1 MTMSEADE
9 KAIIT
14 IEKFC
19 CAGSRTS
26 YESRPHSAIF
36 PRGALE
42 LAALSDEWPKLLN
55 QMLELLAHSD
65 FLDPRVSVTVSVLE
79 RNLHLSLMSALEG
92 LAVGQKRPPEALP
105 SLTQV
110 VSRWRKGQKS
120 NVLRLAA
127 YDAWYFVRSS
137 KKPNN

>member
-1 MTMSEADE
+1 MSEADE
-9 KAIIT
+9 KAIIA
-14 IEKFC
+14 IERFC

-55 QMLELLAHSD
+55 QMLELLAHAD
-65 FLDPRVSVTVSVLE
+65 YLNPRVSVTVSVLE
-79 RNLHLSLMSALEG
+79 RNLHLSLMNALKG
-92 LAVGQKRPPEALP
+92 LAVGNKKPPETLP
-105 SLTQV
+105 SLPQI
-110 VSRWRKGQKS
+110 VSRWRAGTKPD
-120 NVLRLAA
+120 VLRLAA

-137 KKPNN
+137 KKPHN

>member
-9 KAIIT
+9 KAVIT
-14 IEKFC
+14 IEKFL

-42 LAALSDEWPKLLN
+42 LAALSDDWPKLKAAMDRLIA
-55 QMLELLAHSD
+55 EPD
-65 FLDPRVSVTVSVLE
+65 FLNPRVSVTISVLE
-79 RNLHLSLMSALEG
+79 RNLHLALMQALEG
-92 LAVGQKRPPEALP
+92 LAVGNKKPPETLP

-110 VSRWRKGQKS
+110 VSRWRAGTKPDT
-120 NVLRLAA
+120 LRLAA

-137 KKPNN
+137 KKPN